1 MNRSG
6 NWKYIIPAKLYV
18 PVEFTAKC
26 VSNDVA
32 HLTGVG

>member
-6 NWKYIIPAKLYV
+6 NWKYIIPAKVYV
-18 PVEFTAKC
+18 PVEFTAKY

-32 HLTGVG
+32 HLSVVW